1 MKPAVI
7 IVGMVEDNFGK
18 EEGPEE
24 GRLKIVGPLRTFL
37 KRCRH
42 LSIPVI
48 FACDS
53 FLEGDFVFK
62 GGMRPH
68 AIRGTAGAGVLAD
81 LAPEQAD
88 MVLPKRRFSAFFKT
102 DLDQTLRTM
111 QVDAV
116 AVGGVTTDFSVLA
129 TALDAVCHD
138 FSTIILEDLCIAR
151 SREVHEGFM
160 DAYRRSIIYPLFRV
174 SSADEFL
181 DSFEHG

>member
-18 EEGPEE
+18 EGDSEE
-24 GRLKIVGPLRTFL
+24 GYGRIVGPLGTFL
-37 KRCRH
+37 KKCRH

-53 FLEGDFVFK
+53 FVEGDFIFK

-68 AIRGTAGAGVLAD
+68 AIRGSAGAAVPAGLAR
-81 LAPEQAD
+81 AQAD
-88 MVLPKRRFSAFFKT
+88 TVLPKRRFSAFFKT
-102 DLDQTLRTM
+102 DLDQTLRTI
-111 QVDAV
+111 QVDTV
-116 AVGGVTTDFSVLA
+116 AVGGITTDFSVVA
-129 TALDAVCHD
+129 TAMDALCHD
-138 FSTIILEDLCIAR
+138 FSTIILEDLCTAR
-151 SREVHEGFM
+151 SREMHEGFM
-160 DAYRRSIIYPLFRV
+160 DAYRRSIIYPLLKV